1 MAINSQIK
9 LAGQMPSINA
19 LNLANK
25 IHGQED
31 IILYYVGSSVLA
43 SQDTKTKQ
51 MLVFSASVPR
61 GNKKI
66 EQCRRQY
73 FPPTTE

>member
-31 IILYYVGSSVLA
+31 IIILCGFECSRLA
-43 SQDTKTKQ
+43 
-51 MLVFSASVPR
+51 
-61 GNKKI
+61 GH
-66 EQCRRQY
+66 
-73 FPPTTE
+73 